1 MKCPI
6 CGFQNREGVR
16 FCERCLGAL
25 DIFSVKAED
34 EGVFCSKGHWN
45 PSGVRF
51 CTTCGE
57 ALSLSKGQESPF
69 LLVEEETGQFVYIPL
84 KDEGIFQ
91 VIIGRKSQD
100 FTPDVD
106 LSIFPLS
113 ATVSRKHALLVIDP
127 SVKTFVI
134 RDLGST
140 NGTYLNGARLE
151 PGKDYRVSPGDTIG
165 FSKKLNLVLEV
176 REQ

>member
-1 MKCPI
+1 MKCPV
-6 CGFQNREGVR
+6 CGFQNREGIR
-16 FCERCLGAL
+16 FCERCLAAL

-34 EGVFCSKGHWN
+34 EGICCSKGHWN

-51 CTTCGE
+51 CTICGE
-57 ALSLSKGQESPF
+57 AITPAKEQESPF
-69 LLVEEETGQFVYIPL
+69 LLVERDSGQFVYIPL

-91 VIIGRKSQD
+91 VVIGRKSQE
-100 FTPDVD
+100 FVPDVD

-113 ATVSRKHALLVIDP
+113 ATVSRRHAMMVIDA
-127 SVKTFVI
+127 SEKTFII

-140 NGTYLNGARLE
+140 NGTYLNGTRLE
-151 PGKDYRVSPGDTIG
+151 PGKDYKVFPGDVIG